1 MADYTVKIDAKDN
14 ASGTINKISGG
25 LGGLTAGAG
34 KFKAA
39 IGIAAGAFAALG
51 VVNVIGDKINEFD
64 DLAKAARTAGAA
76 ASNDAFKGFQVMK
89 QAMNEAGIDAGT
101 FDRAMLQT
109 TSRLKAG
116 TEGQKSFAKITDKLG
131 DSLLDMNGN
140 LKSGPDLLKEMMNA
154 LNAGTISTEE
164 FAKVVGGRAG
174 PLIQQQF
181 ASLNTSA
188 EALEG
193 TLADVAANS
202 NIVDLDAAKNAE
214 VFNDNIGRLK
224 EGMGQ
229 LMTDAITPLM
239 PHLVKLS
246 EDIMANMPMII
257 EKVQNAFKALEPVF
271 SLIGTVL
278 TDLVFPVLSKVFG
291 VLGTIAEA
299 ISPLVESAIPG
310 LKMAFDML
318 VKVVESIV
326 GFFQGVAT
334 SLQGIYDKAIQL
346 KDGVTGTFSN
356 MADSVKD
363 TTKGMTDSVTG
374 FFGGMYQKVVGGS
387 IVPDMVNGVI
397 AEFKRQQTGVTQIS
411 AATANSVTTD
421 FQNMATSVEED
432 FVKTLE
438 SALSDGKITMSDFSG
453 FFSNTISSMLSD
465 ALRGG
470 KGISGI
476 FGSLFGGGGGG
487 GGGLGGM
494 LGGLF
499 GGGGGG
505 LMSMFGGFFA
515 DGGKLGAG
523 KFGIAGENGAEI
535 IHGPANITPM
545 DQIGGGG
552 PQVNITI
559 QSIDTQTGTEFLLKN
574 KKQIEGIIQNAYNK
588 RGRQGIV

>member
-39 IGIAAGAFAALG
+39 LGVAAGALAALG
-51 VVNVIGDKINEFD
+51 AVSVIGNKINEFD

-76 ASNDAFKGFQVMK
+76 ASNEAFQGFQVMK
-89 QAMNEAGIDAGT
+89 QAMNEAGIDAAT

-140 LKSGPDLLKEMMNA
+140 LKSGPELLKEMMNA
-154 LNAGTISTEE
+154 LNAGTITTEE

-174 PLIQQQF
+174 HLIQQQF

-202 NIVDLDAAKNAE
+202 QIVDLDAAKNAE

-229 LMTDAITPLM
+229 LLTDAITPLL

-246 EDIMANMPMII
+246 EDIMANMPIVI
-257 EKVQNAFKALEPVF
+257 EKVQNAFTKLEPVF
-271 SLIGTVL
+271 NLIGTVL
-278 TDLVFPVLSKVFG
+278 SELVFPILSKVFG

-310 LKMAFDML
+310 LKMAFDAL

-326 GFFQGVAT
+326 GFFTGVAE

-363 TTKGMTDSVTG
+363 TTADMTDKVTG
-374 FFGGMYQKVVGGS
+374 FFGNMYQKVVGGS
-387 IVPDMVNGVI
+387 IVPDMVDGVI
-397 AEFKRQQTGVTQIS
+397 AEFKRQATNVNQIS
-411 AATANSVTTD
+411 GSMTNSVTEDFQKMSDASMDFAEKFNTD
-421 FQNMATSVEED
+421 FN
-432 FVKTLE
+432 KTL
-438 SALSDGKITMSDFSG
+438 ADGLANGNLSFDSFAGLWK
-453 FFSNTISSMLSD
+453 NTLSSLLQDTFNGGNQLS
-465 ALRGG
+465 
-470 KGISGI
+470 SI
-476 FGSLFGGGGGG
+476 FGTLFGG
-487 GGGLGGM
+487 GGGLGG
-494 LGGLF
+494 GLSGIVSGISSF
-499 GGGGGG
+499 
-505 LMSMFGGFFA
+505 FGGFFA
-515 DGGKLGAG
+515 DGGRLGAG
-523 KFGIAGENGAEI
+523 KFGIAGEAGPELI
-535 IHGPANITPM
+535 TGPANITPM

-552 PQVNITI
+552 PAVNITI
-559 QSIDTQTGTEFLLKN
+559 QAIDTQTGTEFLLKN
-574 KKQIEGIIQNAYNK
+574 KKQVEGIIQNAFNR
-588 RGRQGIV
+588 RGKQGIY